1 MSVLIKCLTLFRV
14 VSWPVLVKFCSPR
27 RLMNQR
33 HGGMSQVRA
42 QIQERAKVPL
52 QMRLAASLHIFTI
65 VMVGH
70 LHHNYVKSQH
80 CLVL

>member
-1 MSVLIKCLTLFRV
+1 
-14 VSWPVLVKFCSPR
+14 
-27 RLMNQR
+27 MNQR